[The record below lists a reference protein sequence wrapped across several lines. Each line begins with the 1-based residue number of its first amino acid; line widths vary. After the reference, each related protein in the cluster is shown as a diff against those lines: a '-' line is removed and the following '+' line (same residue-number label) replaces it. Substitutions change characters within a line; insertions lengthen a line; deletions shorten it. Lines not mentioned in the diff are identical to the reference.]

1 MDIKRDGAR
10 RTDVSP
16 KKVKVGEDPLWPLI
30 KNKYEKGIEIRRPFE
45 RQWIVNLAFLA
56 GRQFTFFNNTAH
68 ALQQL
73 QMVKGKRRRVDN
85 QLLPR
90 WRRQVA
96 DLIKNDPQMSVVPN
110 TNEDEDIKGSN
121 VAQKA
126 LENFWRNNKMKKKMR
141 QLAGWIYSTG
151 NCFLDDR
158 WNPKLG
164 PQKVTKDGLVYLGDA
179 DCGVWSPFEI
189 VTPASSVGDINLH
202 TFPWIQ
208 KVKWRDLQWIE
219 ANYKKGKNVVSQSLY
234 SPTIDIGSLMGA
246 GGRDAEP
253 PENGAYVIDFY
264 MQPDNEFPKG
274 LFATAAN
281 GVILQKDDYPYTSYN
296 IEQFKDVDVP
306 GVFWGKATMDEAI
319 PLQVRWNITLNNIDE
334 FNRLLAKG
342 KMLAPHASRLTVTP
356 DDTHGEIIYYNPV
369 MGHKPE
375 IMTLKG
381 LPNSITMSLQT
392 IQDSMDNLFSQHEVS
407 RGTNKSDIRSGEM
420 VALLQEQDSHGKIP
434 SHMVFEESLE
444 AVFGRVLKRIQVG
457 YTDERMIKTVGR
469 DSQWDI
475 TAFKGAD
482 LNNNTDVHVKTQ
494 SSLPD
499 SRIARNNLVLKK
511 AEMGLYGNIED
522 PNIRRQIMNMLDD
535 AVVDN
540 LYEDTRLD
548 EANARKENQDL
559 GGENGDQL
567 LINSY
572 DNHGVHLQEHNHYRK
587 SMEYQKVKMSNPQKF
602 AMIEKNFTLHQQQ
615 HQSFIEAQRQA
626 MIEEQSK
633 IKGGSN

>member
-16 KKVKVGEDPLWPLI
+16 KKVKQGEDPLWPLI
-30 KNKYEKGIEIRRPFE
+30 KDKYDKGMEIRRPFE
-45 RQWIVNLAFLA
+45 RQWIINLAFLA

-121 VAQKA
+121 VGQKA

-141 QLAGWIYSTG
+141 QLAGWVYSTG

-164 PQKVTKDGLVYLGDA
+164 PQKVTEDGLVYLGDA

-189 VTPASSVGDINLH
+189 VTPASAVGDVNLH

-208 KVKWRDLQWIE
+208 KIKWHDLQWIE
-219 ANYKKGKNVVSQSLY
+219 ANYKKGKNVVSESLH

-264 MQPDNEFPKG
+264 MQPNAEFPKG

-281 GVILQKDDYPYTSYN
+281 GVVLQKDDYPYTSYN

-306 GVFWGKATMDEAI
+306 GVFWGKATTDEAI

-444 AVFGRVLKRIQVG
+444 AVFGRVLKRIQAG
-457 YTDERMIKTVGR
+457 YTDERMIKTIGR

-511 AEMGLYGNIED
+511 AEMGLYGNIQD

-559 GGENGDQL
+559 SGEHGDQL

-587 SMEYQKVKMSNPQKF
+587 SMEYQKVKMSNPTKF

-615 HQSFIEAQRQA
+615 HQGFIEAQRQA